1 MLTLHHRRGM
11 DDFGAGSDFVLS
23 FVDDSLVVLVG
34 AMVNRCPFPLFLSFV
49 LVVEKLV
56 AKLVQLVF
64 EFSPAQLEL
73 FDLHL
78 LALGLGESQEARATL
93 LVLEGGLR

>member
-1 MLTLHHRRGM
+1 M

-23 FVDDSLVVLVG
+23 FVALPVWNDSLVVLVG
-34 AMVNRCPFPLFLSFV
+34 AMVNRCPFSLFLSFV

-64 EFSPAQLEL
+64 EFSPA
-73 FDLHL
+73 
-78 LALGLGESQEARATL
+78 
-93 LVLEGGLR
+93 

>member
-11 DDFGAGSDFVLS
+11 DDLRAGSDFVLS
-23 FVDDSLVVLVG
+23 VVAQTVGDDSLVVLVG
-34 AMVNRCPFPLFLSFV
+34 AVVNRCPFPLFFSFV

-64 EFSPAQLEL
+64 EFSPA
-73 FDLHL
+73 
-78 LALGLGESQEARATL
+78 
-93 LVLEGGLR
+93 